1 MALHLSADGIG
12 FELALDLPFDN
23 RMEVQLGAIPDPA
36 EAFVEAGNTHLWIV
50 DTAVALL
57 KPHEPRL
64 YRLLRDKA
72 FRTPI
77 CQALWDADKRA
88 PFNDLW
94 WNFITS
100 WRSHFYD
107 PDTRRNW
114 RGGVETAVSVGSAY
128 YRRSVRAIL
137 RGRRHKAA
145 YALGRAL
152 HYLGDMTQPMH
163 AANFTWM
170 DSPRRGY
177 HTEFERYVK
186 QTLHCIER
194 PARYQPVLPDAAPKA
209 YFHAVARRSKDRYH
223 AALVRPEW
231 LHAYSRQRWDQA
243 AWEERV
249 GMVVPQILHDAAQVT
264 AQLLLIWF
272 REISRSS

>member
-12 FELALDLPFDN
+12 FELAFDLPFDN
-23 RMEVQLGAIPDPA
+23 RMELQLGTIPDPT
-36 EAFVEAGNTHLWIV
+36 EAFVEAENTHLWIV
-50 DTAVALL
+50 DTAIDLL

-64 YRLLRDKA
+64 YRLLRDKS
-72 FRTPI
+72 FRTPV

-94 WNFITS
+94 WNFVPS

-114 RGGVETAVSVGSAY
+114 RGGTETAVHVGSAY
-128 YRRSVRAIL
+128 ARRSARAML
-137 RGRRHKAA
+137 RGSHHKAA
-145 YALGRAL
+145 YALGIAL

-170 DSPRRGY
+170 DSPKRGY
-177 HTEFERYVK
+177 HTDFERYVK
-186 QTLHCIER
+186 QALHRIEP
-194 PARYQPVLPDAAPKA
+194 PARYKPLLPDSAPKA
-209 YFHAVARRSKDRYH
+209 YFHAVARRSKDRYF
-223 AALVRPEW
+223 AALVKPEW
-231 LHAYSRQRWDQA
+231 VQAYSRRWDHT

-249 GMVVPQILHDAAQVT
+249 GAVVPQILHDAAQVT
-264 AQLLLIWF
+264 AQMLSMWF
-272 REISRSS
+272 REVSVTE